1 LAGFL
6 HPGSVQADIVVINL
20 KSAFCKQV
28 NANIDVTHAIKR
40 LNATPVPVRI
50 KATRTSLSARAAR
63 TSLSYF
69 SYMTGIV
76 SISADCNMPEIATKS
91 ANPDNPAA
99 NEKLDQV
106 EMNIHVRTYMGPRPT
121 LPEMLLHLQSKP

>member
-20 KSAFCKQV
+20 KSGFCKQV

-69 SYMTGIV
+69 SYITGTV
-76 SISADCNMPEIATKS
+76 SISADCNMPEIETKS

-99 NEKLDQV
+99 NERLMKW
-106 EMNIHVRTYMGPRPT
+106 
-121 LPEMLLHLQSKP
+121 K